1 MARLGALSPGELCSR
16 RPRDPSACWI
26 CGDEKMNCSAIPVS
40 EACVRLGI
48 SRSKLYEL
56 LNEGEV
62 PSVKIGRRRLIR
74 VADLNQWLSS
84 LPLQTPAEGQTP

>member
-1 MARLGALSPGELCSR
+1 MLDRVET
-16 RPRDPSACWI
+16 
-26 CGDEKMNCSAIPVS
+26 KMNCSAIPVS
-40 EACVRLGI
+40 EACTRIGI

-74 VADLNQWLSS
+74 VADLDRWLEA
-84 LPLQTPAEGQTP
+84 LPSQTPGEVA